1 MTLPYEE
8 VNSLKETR
16 KFLVQL
22 MCTKP
27 AAPKWI
33 RQRASALLKHFP
45 WEYNGVNL
53 IPMDE
58 LYPELYIGFEEKTYA
73 KADKRYDEMV
83 LKTGKKVM
91 KKYKKALKKL
101 KD

>member
-8 VNSLKETR
+8 VRTMKETR
-16 KFLVQL
+16 KFLVEL
-22 MCTKP
+22 MTRKP

-33 RQRASALLKHFP
+33 RQRASSLLKHFP
-45 WEYNGVNL
+45 WEFQGVSL
-53 IPMDE
+53 IPMDD
-58 LYPELYIGFEEKTYA
+58 LYIGFEEKTYA
-73 KADKRYDEMV
+73 KAQKRYDEMV
-83 LKTGKKVM
+83 ANTGKKII

>member
-22 MCTKP
+22 MTTKP
-27 AAPKWI
+27 APPKWI
-33 RQRASALLKHFP
+33 RQQASCLLKHFP

-53 IPMDE
+53 IPQE
-58 LYPELYIGFEEKTYA
+58 EIGFEEMTYA
-73 KADKRYDEMV
+73 KADKRYDAMV
-83 LKTGKKVM
+83 AKTGKRVM

>member
-22 MCTKP
+22 MCSKP
-27 AAPKWI
+27 APPKWI

-83 LKTGKKVM
+83 VKAGKKVM
-91 KKYKKALKKL
+91 KKYKKTLKKL

>member
-8 VNSLKETR
+8 ANSLKETR

-27 AAPKWI
+27 ASPKWI
-33 RQRASALLKHFP
+33 RERASCLLKHFP

-53 IPMDE
+53 IPQE
-58 LYPELYIGFEEKTYA
+58 EIGFEEMTYT
-73 KADKRYDEMV
+73 KADKLYDEMV
-83 LKTGKKVM
+83 LKASKKIM

>member
-8 VNSLKETR
+8 VRSMKETR
-16 KFLVQL
+16 KFLVEL
-22 MCTKP
+22 MTTKP

-33 RQRASALLKHFP
+33 RQRASSLLKHFP
-45 WEYNGVNL
+45 WEFQGVSL
-53 IPMDE
+53 IPMDD
-58 LYPELYIGFEEKTYA
+58 LYIGFEEKTYA

-83 LKTGKKVM
+83 IKAGKKVM
-91 KKYKKALKKL
+91 KKYKKTLKKL

>member
-8 VNSLKETR
+8 ANSLKETR
-16 KFLVQL
+16 KFLVEL
-22 MCTKP
+22 MTRKP

-45 WEYNGVNL
+45 WEFQGVNL
-53 IPMDE
+53 IPQE
-58 LYPELYIGFEEKTYA
+58 EIGFEEKTYA
-73 KADKRYDEMV
+73 KAEKRYDAMV
-83 LKTGKKVM
+83 ANTGKKII
-91 KKYKKALKKL
+91 KKYNKALKKL

>member
-1 MTLPYEE
+1 MTLPHEE
-8 VNSLKETR
+8 ANSLKETR

-27 AAPKWI
+27 APPKWI
-33 RQRASALLKHFP
+33 RERASCLLKHFP

-53 IPMDE
+53 IPQE
-58 LYPELYIGFEEKTYA
+58 EIGFEEMTYA

-83 LKTGKKVM
+83 VKAGKKVM

>member
-8 VNSLKETR
+8 VRSMKETR
-16 KFLVQL
+16 KFLVEL
-22 MCTKP
+22 MTTKP

-33 RQRASALLKHFP
+33 RQRASSLLKHFP
-45 WEYNGVNL
+45 WEFQGVNL

-58 LYPELYIGFEEKTYA
+58 LYIGFEEKTWA
-73 KADKRYDEMV
+73 KAQKRYDQMV
-83 LKTGKKVM
+83 IKTGKKVI
-91 KKYKKALKKL
+91 KKYNKALKNL

>member
-1 MTLPYEE
+1 MTLPHEE
-8 VNSLKETR
+8 ANSLKETR

-27 AAPKWI
+27 APPKWI
-33 RQRASALLKHFP
+33 RERASCLLKHFP

-53 IPMDE
+53 IPQE
-58 LYPELYIGFEEKTYA
+58 EIGFEEMTYA

-83 LKTGKKVM
+83 IKTGKKVM

>member
-8 VNSLKETR
+8 VNSMKETR

-22 MCTKP
+22 MCSKP

-33 RQRASALLKHFP
+33 RQRASAWLKHFP
-45 WEYNGVNL
+45 WEYKGVNL

-83 LKTGKKVM
+83 VKAGKKVM

-101 KD
+101 TD

>member
-22 MCTKP
+22 MTIKP

-33 RQRASALLKHFP
+33 RQRASGLLKHFP
-45 WEYNGVNL
+45 WEFQGVNL

-58 LYPELYIGFEEKTYA
+58 LYPELYTGFEEKTYPNVDKRKDKTVA
-73 KADKRYDEMV
+73 KA
-83 LKTGKKVM
+83 GKMIM

>member
-8 VNSLKETR
+8 ANSLKETR

-22 MCTKP
+22 MSTKP
-27 AAPKWI
+27 APPKWI

-45 WEYNGVNL
+45 WEYQGVNL
-53 IPMDE
+53 IPQE
-58 LYPELYIGFEEKTYA
+58 EIGFEEMLFA

-83 LKTGKKVM
+83 FKTGKKVM